1 MRSKLLFVVALLAC
15 LWTSEARL
23 RACSCVGPIPA
34 CQATWQAHAVFVA
47 RVLAVVDE
55 PRPEKPDP
63 SVFRY
68 YRRVSLDVTE
78 VFRGEVT
85 KSSALYTGQGGGDC
99 GYAFEVGESY
109 LIYAHRPPTG
119 ELTTG
124 ICSRTRTI
132 TDAADD
138 LAYLRGPAAKPS
150 GLGSIQ
156 GTAKYPDP
164 RQEWVPFD
172 RAPPYAAARVT
183 IEAADPGKKAR
194 YETVTDIS
202 GRFEVRVPVGKY
214 TATLAVRDGLYSTA
228 WFQPQIL
235 DGRGC
240 AEVNFTVRPD
250 GRIGGR
256 VVTAEGR
263 LVPGL
268 SVEILRA
275 AESANNFFSSLER
288 VRTDSAGAFEF
299 SRLAHGSYVVGLTL
313 RRNVRE
319 NQNDAIWFKD
329 AAGTETRPVPIEPE
343 QRAWLGDLRLP
354 ESVRLSS
361 FEGIVTMPDGSPA
374 RGSKVYVLTSPSFGI
389 AAGPVDV
396 DANGRF
402 SFTVLAG
409 RTYKM
414 SAELSGTPGGGML
427 RKAQS
432 EPFVAEEGNVAS
444 FRLQIGKN

>member
-1 MRSKLLFVVALLAC
+1 MRSKLLFVAALLVC

-23 RACSCVGPIPA
+23 KACSCVGPIPA

-47 RVLAVVDE
+47 KVLAVVDE

-68 YRRVSLDVTE
+68 YRRVALDVTE

-99 GYAFEVGESY
+99 GYTFEVGESY

-124 ICSRTRTI
+124 ICSRTRPT
-132 TDAADD
+132 TAAADD
-138 LAYLRGPAAKPS
+138 LAYLRGPATKPS

-172 RAPPYAAARVT
+172 RAPPYPAAKVT
-183 IEAADPGKKAR
+183 IEAVDPGKKAR
-194 YETVTDIS
+194 YETVTDFN
-202 GRFEVRVPVGKY
+202 GKYEVKVPVGRY
-214 TATLAVRDGLYSTA
+214 TATLAVRDGLYSTG
-228 WFQPQIL
+228 WFQPEIL

-256 VVTAEGR
+256 VVTNDGR

-268 SVEILRA
+268 SVEILP
-275 AESANNFFSSLER
+275 AEASTNSYFGSFER
-288 VRTDSAGAFEF
+288 VRTDLSGAFEF
-299 SRLAHGSYVVGLTL
+299 ARLAPGSYVVGLTL
-313 RRNVRE
+313 NQNVRE
-319 NQNDAIWFKD
+319 NKYNAIWFREP
-329 AAGTETRPVPIEPE
+329 AGTSPRHVAIEPE
-343 QRAWLGDLRLP
+343 QRVWLGDLQLP
-354 ESVRLSS
+354 ESVKLSS
-361 FEGIVTMPDGSPA
+361 FNGIVTLSDGAPA
-374 RGSKVYVLTSPSFGI
+374 TGAKVYVLTTPNFGI
-389 AAGPVDV
+389 AAGPTIV
-396 DANGRF
+396 DADGRF
-402 SFTVLAG
+402 SFMVIAG
-409 RTYKM
+409 RTYQL
-414 SAELSGTPGGGML
+414 SAELGTPGAGRL
-427 RKAQS
+427 RKAES
-432 EPFVAEEGNVAS
+432 EPFVAAEGNVAT
-444 FRLQIGKN
+444 FRLQIGRN